1 MFSRI
6 RWVMVS
12 NMFSL
17 LPALEVGEVLADMVG
32 DGGGGEVGDGQV
44 RILISDNCKQI
55 RLTVSH
61 KYDTD
66 QLRTQEILLLFLL
79 CRFLV
84 LLIKLQTLIST

>member
-1 MFSRI
+1 
-6 RWVMVS
+6 
-12 NMFSL
+12 
-17 LPALEVGEVLADMVG
+17 MVG

-79 CRFLV
+79 CGFLV
-84 LLIKLQTLIST
+84 LLIKLQTLISTWQKEEKVVLNNLNTLMQYN

>member
-1 MFSRI
+1 
-6 RWVMVS
+6 
-12 NMFSL
+12 
-17 LPALEVGEVLADMVG
+17 MVG

-84 LLIKLQTLIST
+84 LLIKLQTLISTWQKEEKVVLNNLNTLMQYN